1 MVAESWFRSLWGAP
15 RKNAAGSQKVVIGVL
30 AFESASL
37 MSKVVH
43 LWQSLSD
50 KNINRLREEIANSDG
65 IKKLISDDDEFIVRL
80 ICSEMIENMR
90 NIAKP
95 IARLGKKCTD
105 PGLKSFEAFFENL
118 MSIGIDPCA
127 WKLTRKKMERKIKKM
142 ERFVTVN
149 ANLYQEMEVLSDLEQ
164 TLKRMKSNDGDQA
177 SLLEYQ
183 NKVMWKRHEV
193 KTLQGISLWNKN
205 YDYVVRLLARSLF
218 TVFGRIKDV
227 FGIQQLADVGDIKD
241 PKALSS
247 NHVSRSQPLSAQ
259 LQSSVHPSENN
270 HVRFF
275 SGALVRS
282 TEKSVPV
289 LKASKAKNFYSGP
302 LGSSN
307 MKASTASEIDNP
319 KAVSFYSGPLGGSS
333 AKASPASGMD
343 NANSISFHSGPLGKS
358 TKSGPLVSA
367 NKLRQG
373 LWRSLGYSSVFL
385 GRKSNSKQNH
395 LALIGPLKGCMIN
408 GNNSP
413 VTDCHVDKDRVPLS
427 THDSSKGSK
436 LEDANGYRVDGNL
449 SSFSSKCRLLNASPE
464 SLGAAGLALHYANV
478 IIVIQKLAEA
488 PHLIGLDARD
498 DLYNMLPASVRT
510 TLKSR
515 LKPCAK
521 SLASSVYDTVLAG
534 EWSEQISRI
543 LDWLAPLAHNM
554 IRWQSERSFEQQ
566 NLVSRTN
573 MLLVQTLYFANQ
585 EKTEAIITELLVG
598 LNYIW
603 RFGRELNA
611 KALVECASSR
621 IFDEYL
627 DLKE

>member
-1 MVAESWFRSLWGAP
+1 MVADSWFRSLWGTP
-15 RKNAAGSQKVVIGVL
+15 RKNSAGSQKAVIGVL

-37 MSKVVH
+37 MSKAVH

-50 KNINRLREEIANSDG
+50 KNIKRLREEIADSDG
-65 IKKLISDDDEFIVRL
+65 IKKLISNDDEVIVRL
-80 ICSEMIENMR
+80 ICSEMIENIR
-90 NIAKP
+90 NVAK
-95 IARLGKKCTD
+95 AVGRLGKKCTD

-118 MSIGIDPCA
+118 MEIGVDPCG
-127 WKLTRKKMERKIKKM
+127 WKLTWKKMERKIKKM
-142 ERFVTVN
+142 ERFVAVN
-149 ANLYQEMEVLSDLEQ
+149 ANLYQEMEVLGDLEQ
-164 TLKRMKSNDGDQA
+164 TLKRMKSNDGDPA
-177 SLLEYQ
+177 NLLEYQ
-183 NKVMWKRHEV
+183 KKVVWKRHEV
-193 KTLQGISLWNKN
+193 KTLQEISLWNKN

-218 TVFGRIKDV
+218 TVFARIKHV
-227 FGIQQLADVGDIKD
+227 FGIRQLADVGDIKD
-241 PKALSS
+241 PKALNS
-247 NHVSRSQPLSAQ
+247 NHVSRSQPLSAL

-270 HVRFF
+270 HARFF
-275 SGALVRS
+275 SGALGRS
-282 TEKSVPV
+282 TEKPASI

-302 LGSSN
+302 LGSSD

-319 KAVSFYSGPLGGSS
+319 KSISFYSGPLGGSS
-333 AKASPASGMD
+333 AKASPASGH
-343 NANSISFHSGPLGKS
+343 NANSISFHPGPPDKS
-358 TKSGPLVSA
+358 TKSGPLISA
-367 NKLRQG
+367 NKIRRGIWRG
-373 LWRSLGYSSVFL
+373 LGHSSVFQ
-385 GRKSNSKQNH
+385 GRKSNSKQNQ
-395 LALIGPLKGCMIN
+395 LASMGPLKGCMMDR
-408 GNNSP
+408 NNSP
-413 VTDCHVDKDRVPLS
+413 VTDCYVDKDGLPTRI
-427 THDSSKGSK
+427 HASSIDSK
-436 LEDANGYRVDGNL
+436 LEDVNGYKVDGNL
-449 SSFSSKCRLLNASPE
+449 SRFSSKSRLLNAPPE

-510 TLKSR
+510 TLKSS
-515 LKPCAK
+515 LKPCSK
-521 SLASSVYDTVLAG
+521 SLSSLVNDPALAG
-534 EWSEQISRI
+534 EWSDAISRI
-543 LDWLAPLAHNM
+543 LEWLAPLAHNM

-611 KALVECASSR
+611 KAMVECASSR